1 MIAFKKIFQAPIR
14 EYVLAGFVLF
24 GLVLDYFWG
33 FHDLL
38 LSVAAI
44 GALIPIANGI
54 YPLLKGRI
62 TINTFNAFAL
72 VVSFA
77 AGEIRSSAFIILML
91 LFAYVLDWQLVSRK
105 NRAVEELMRLKPIKA
120 FREIGEN
127 TEEVRVED
135 IRAGD
140 VLIVREG
147 LQIPTDGI
155 IIFGEATINESL
167 VTGESLPVKK
177 GVGDDVLGSTLNLT
191 GTIKI
196 RATRV
201 GKDSTIERIASLIQE
216 ATKHK
221 SRSEKTADKFA
232 KIFLPIILVLG
243 IVTYFVTRNIILTAS
258 LFLVACADDMA
269 VAIPL
274 AMTAA
279 IGRAAKRGVI
289 IKGGEWLDVLSKV
302 DTVVLDKTGT
312 LTYGD
317 LRIGKVVIKN
327 NIPEKEFWNLA
338 GIAEKLSDHPA
349 GRAIFKEAIIRIG
362 HIPDPDSFSS
372 IQGMGVSA
380 TYQSQDIF
388 IGNSDILL
396 KSKVAN
402 PEIIKEEMD
411 NLTKQEV
418 MPANV
423 VINGTVVMGYILVR
437 DMPRIEAK
445 ESIAKLKEIG
455 INRISMFTGDAKN
468 IANNVGQEMG
478 ISEVVSEMK
487 PETKEKELEKLL
499 GQNKIVAMVGDGIN
513 DAPSLARA
521 DVGIGMGGAGAA
533 VTIEAADVI
542 ILTDKLDL
550 LPETI
555 LLGRKT
561 MSVIRG
567 DMIIWVLSN
576 VIGFALVFMGF
587 IGPALAAFYNFASD
601 FLPLINSARLFRDK
615 KKGI

>member
-1 MIAFKKIFQAPIR
+1 MIDFKKIFQAPVR

-38 LSVAAI
+38 LTIASV

-91 LFAYVLDWQLVSRK
+91 LFAYVLDWQLVSKK

-120 FREIGEN
+120 FRETRET
-127 TEEVRVED
+127 TEEVRTED
-135 IRAGD
+135 IKAGD

-155 IIFGEATINESL
+155 IVFGEATINESL
-167 VTGESLPVKK
+167 VTGESLPIRK

-196 RATRV
+196 KAIRV
-201 GKDSTIERIASLIQE
+201 GKDSTIERIAMLIQQ

-243 IVTYFVTRNIILTAS
+243 IVTYLVTHNIILTAS

-289 IKGGEWLDVLSKV
+289 IKGGEWLDSLSKI
-302 DTVVLDKTGT
+302 DTVVIDKTGT

-317 LRIGKVVIKN
+317 LRIGKVIIKN
-327 NIPEKEFWNLA
+327 NISEKEFWTLA

-349 GRAIFKEAIIRIG
+349 GRAIFKEAMTRVG

-380 TYQSQDIF
+380 TYQSQDIV
-388 IGNSDILL
+388 IGNSDIIL
-396 KSKVAN
+396 KSKIADSKA
-402 PEIIKEEMD
+402 IKEEMD
-411 NLTKQEV
+411 NLAKQEG
-418 MPANV
+418 MPVNV
-423 VINGTVVMGYILVR
+423 VIGGAVVMGYILVR

-445 ESIAKLKEIG
+445 ESIAKLKDMG
-455 INRISMFTGDAKN
+455 ISRITMFTGDAKN
-468 IANNVGQEMG
+468 IADNVGREMG
-478 ISEVVSEMK
+478 ITEVVSEMK
-487 PETKEKELEKLL
+487 PETKVTELEKLL
-499 GQNKIVAMVGDGIN
+499 GPKKTVAMVGDGIN

-521 DVGIGMGGAGAA
+521 DVGIGMGGAGTA

-542 ILTDKLDL
+542 ILTDKLNL
-550 LPETI
+550 LPEII

-567 DMIIWVLSN
+567 DMMIWVLTN
-576 VIGFALVFMGF
+576 VIGFTLVFMGF
-587 IGPALAAFYNFASD
+587 LGPALAAFYNFTSD

-615 KKGI
+615 NKGV